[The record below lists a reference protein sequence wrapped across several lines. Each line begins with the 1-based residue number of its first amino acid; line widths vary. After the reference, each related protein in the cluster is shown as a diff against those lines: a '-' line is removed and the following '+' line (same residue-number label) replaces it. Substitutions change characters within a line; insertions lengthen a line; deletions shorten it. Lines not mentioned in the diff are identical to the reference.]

1 MWVKMDYILYA
12 LNIGFLFGIGYYA
25 FIIHEE
31 IEAMRLRIVQLS
43 SACQLAEIQ
52 TGRPYF
58 TSLGNKLASCEV
70 ATRVYEVA
78 KERLQMLGDTQ
89 N

>member
-12 LNIGFLFGIGYYA
+12 LNIGFLFGAGYYA
-25 FIIHEE
+25 YIVHEE
-31 IEAMRLRIVQLS
+31 MEALRLRIVQLS

-58 TSLGNKLASCEV
+58 TSLGNKLASCEI

>member
-1 MWVKMDYILYA
+1 MDYILYA
-12 LNIGFLFGIGYYA
+12 LNIGFLLGAGYYA
-25 FIIHEE
+25 YIIHEE
-31 IEAMRLRIVQLS
+31 IEALRIRIVQLS

-70 ATRVYEVA
+70 ATEVYNIA
-78 KERLQMLGDTQ
+78 RERLHLLG
-89 N
+89 NENNHSL